1 MPADGPALVDV
12 TARAVELARRA
23 GAEQCDA
30 FAQAYDESNVTVRR
44 GDVEKLIEAGGHSLG
59 LRVISG
65 GRTAVCSTSDF
76 SAEALEALAKD
87 TVELA
92 KISAPDEFAGLPAPS
107 ELARTTA
114 GDGLQLYDES
124 LRSLPVETRIAMA
137 RTCEAAAL
145 SEDRRITNTDGASL
159 SARVGEVALANSLGF
174 ASSYPATSLSLVVE
188 VMADDDDGKKR
199 NAYWYSSERFLHRL
213 ASPEEVGRTAA
224 RRAVAQIGARKVP
237 TRSVPVVF
245 EPVMSVD
252 LARLLVGCATG
263 GVLYRGA
270 TFLANSANQRVGSSL
285 VNIVD
290 DPRLPG
296 RGGSRPFDGEGV
308 ATGRCPLFEE
318 GVFRGFLFDVYTAR
332 RAAAATTG
340 SAHRGPQSLPAPGA
354 SNTVWAA
361 GTMPATE
368 IVAGVRDGLY
378 VTTLMGF
385 GFNAVT
391 GDFSRGAAGFWIRDG
406 ELAYPVTE
414 VNVSG
419 RMGDMLMAIDAV
431 GDDLTWFGASAA
443 PTVRISEM
451 MVSGT

>member
-1 MPADGPALVDV
+1 MPAEGSSLASVV
-12 TARAVELARRA
+12 AHAVELAQRA

-30 FAQAYDESNVTVRR
+30 FAEAYDESSVTVRR
-44 GDVEKLIEAGGHSLG
+44 GDVEKLIEAGGHALG

-76 SAEALEALAKD
+76 STEALETLAKD

-92 KISAPDEFAGLPAPS
+92 QISAADEFAGLPAPS
-107 ELARTTA
+107 ELARTA
-114 GDGLQLYDES
+114 VGDGLQLYDES
-124 LRSLPVETRIAMA
+124 LRSLPVEARIAMA
-137 RTCEAAAL
+137 RECEAAAL
-145 SEDRRITNTDGASL
+145 GEDRRVTNSDGASL

-174 ASSYPATSLSLVVE
+174 AASYPATSLSLVVE
-188 VMADDDDGKKR
+188 VMADDEDGKKR

-213 ASPEEVGRTAA
+213 ASPEEIGRTAA

-237 TRSVPVVF
+237 TRAVPVVF
-245 EPVMSVD
+245 EPLMAAD
-252 LARLLVGCATG
+252 LARLLVGCANG
-263 GVLYRGA
+263 SALYRGA
-270 TFLANSANQRVGSSL
+270 TFLADSANQRVGSSF
-285 VNIVD
+285 VNITD

-308 ATGRCPLFEE
+308 TTAARTLFEE
-318 GVFRGFLFDVYTAR
+318 GIFRGFLFDVYTAR
-332 RAAAATTG
+332 RAAAMTTG
-340 SAHRGPQSLPAPGA
+340 SAHRGAQSVPAPGP
-354 SNTVWAA
+354 SNIIWSAGAIPAA
-361 GTMPATE
+361 DV
-368 IVAGVRDGLY
+368 VAGVKDGLY

-419 RMGDMLMAIDAV
+419 RMGDMLLAVDAV